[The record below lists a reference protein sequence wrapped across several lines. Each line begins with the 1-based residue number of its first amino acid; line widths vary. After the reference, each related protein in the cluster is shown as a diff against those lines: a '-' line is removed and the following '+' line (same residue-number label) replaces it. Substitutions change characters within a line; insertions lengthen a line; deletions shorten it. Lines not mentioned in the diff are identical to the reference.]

1 MENKHENGDK
11 NNENANPNTNSATK
25 NDNLP
30 ENTHKPAAKR
40 VGYIFSKKLDTEM
53 NKIEKIEERSLMLNS
68 LLFYTGVIKVCL
80 LLMFLVMII
89 SKKK

>member
-30 ENTHKPAAKR
+30 ENTDKTAAKR

-68 LLFYTGVIKVCL
+68 LLFYTGVIKVC
-80 LLMFLVMII
+80 MIF
-89 SKKK
+89 